1 VSTQSEP
8 AAADTGH
15 RPPRPRP
22 EPAADGVFAEI
33 YRANVSAITGYFARR
48 CADPQAVADLTSETF
63 VQAIG
68 SFHTFDPRRGSSRGW
83 LFGIARI
90 VFAHHREAVAAGQA
104 ITDRLGG
111 QRSLEDDEIDE
122 LAARIDAQR
131 EGRELLDRWTVL
143 PELDRSAI
151 ELVDLAGLTPKQ
163 AAVSLGVQ
171 PAAMR
176 ARLFRARAR
185 LRKEPK
191 RQ

>member
-1 VSTQSEP
+1 MGRS
-8 AAADTGH
+8 
-15 RPPRPRP
+15 RPGAGA
-22 EPAADGVFAEI
+22 EGVFAEV

-90 VFAHHREAVAAGQA
+90 VFVHHCKASANGRA
-104 ITDRLGG
+104 ITDRLAA
-111 QRSLEDDEIDE
+111 QRSLDDDEIDE
-122 LAARIDAQR
+122 LAGRIDAQR
-131 EGRELLDRWTVL
+131 EGRELLDRCAVL
-143 PELDRSAI
+143 PELERSAI

-163 AAVSLGVQ
+163 AALSLGV
-171 PAAMR
+171 PPTALR

-185 LRKEPK
+185 LRKELN